1 MNNIHQKSLIVVVIL
16 QMLFFAGW
24 YSYESGQFATPVQT
38 IKVKPLPRDPRDF
51 ISGQY
56 LRLQYSFTRAWG
68 RYDPKLKKQ
77 VYPEWLGTEIAGSY
91 KNQDIWLV
99 LHDVDGFYEPK
110 KAYTTKP
117 LKLAEG
123 EVVIKGR
130 QKRHTIKY
138 GIERF
143 YVPEG
148 TPEPSRNEMVVE
160 LNLYENGK
168 VRIKQ
173 AYVNDELWP

>member
-1 MNNIHQKSLIVVVIL
+1 MNNIRQKSLIVVVIL

-24 YSYESGQFATPVQT
+24 YSYESMQFATPVQT
-38 IKVKPLPRDPRDF
+38 IKVKPIPRDPRDL

-56 LRLQYSFTRAWG
+56 LVLEYRFSGTWG
-68 RYDPKLKKQ
+68 SPK
-77 VYPEWLGTEIAGSY
+77 WLGEHIALY
-91 KNQDIWLV
+91 KKQDIWVV
-99 LHDVDGFYEPK
+99 LHEVNGFYEPK
-110 KAYTTKP
+110 KAYLTKP
-117 LKLAEG
+117 LELADG

-130 QKRHTIKY
+130 QRSSQIKY
-138 GIERF
+138 GIERL

-148 TPEPSRNEMVVE
+148 TPEPSRNDMVIE

-173 AYVNDELWP
+173 AYVNDEIWP